1 VFEGIRLRL
10 TAWYVAVLLVIVVIM
25 GSITYVMLSN
35 SLKNE
40 VDDSLRSGARSIAA
54 QVDESGLDSLTPPSS
69 GGGEDGEEE
78 EHEEDGHEVRF
89 YTPSSG
95 DTFYLVVSPDGQVLA
110 NPLNVKITGV
120 PDSGG
125 AAAAANRGESW
136 SDVTADDDD
145 YRLYSY
151 AIRHDGETTAVV
163 QVGRSLEEHQRQLE
177 KVVVV
182 VALSG
187 LAGLALAAGG
197 GLLLAG
203 RALAPAREAFQR
215 QRSFVADASHEVRTP
230 LTIVRGNAEMLEMS
244 AGDRLTEEERKYLA
258 GIVGQVRYMERL
270 TEDLS
275 MLARMDR
282 GDTPLRCEEFDL
294 KALLDEVASDGRL
307 LGKSK
312 DVAVKVDAPDIR
324 IEADRDRIRELL
336 LLLVDNSVR
345 AVAQGGRVTL
355 ASRRTDDGVEVEVTD
370 NGPGI
375 PEEHRH
381 LIFER
386 FHRVDTGRSRSEGGS
401 GLGLAIAKAIAH
413 AHGGD
418 ITADSAPGGGA
429 VLRIHLPG

>member
-1 VFEGIRLRL
+1 MFEGIRLRL
-10 TAWYVAVLLVIVVIM
+10 TAWYVAVLLVIVLVT
-25 GSITYVMLSN
+25 GAITYLMLSSSLRDEVDN
-35 SLKNE
+35 SLQ
-40 VDDSLRSGARSIAA
+40 SSARGIAA
-54 QVDESGLDSLTPPSS
+54 QVEESGLSSLTPPV
-69 GGGEDGEEE
+69 GGFGEDGEGEE
-78 EHEEDGHEVRF
+78 SGDEDHEVRF
-89 YTPSSG
+89 FTPSSG
-95 DTFYLVVSPDGQVLA
+95 DTFYMVVSPDGQVLA
-110 NPLNVKITGV
+110 NPLNVKIAGLPDPV
-120 PDSGG
+120 SAQLAADSG
-125 AAAAANRGESW
+125 ASW
-136 SDVTADDDD
+136 SDLNTNDEA

-151 AIRHDGETTAVV
+151 AIRHDGETVAVV

-177 KVVVV
+177 KVLVVL
-182 VALSG
+182 ALAG
-187 LAGLALAAGG
+187 FAGLALAAGG

-230 LTIVRGNAEMLEMS
+230 LTIVRGNAEMLVMS

-258 GIVGQVRYMERL
+258 GIVGQVSYMERL

-282 GDTPLRCEEFDL
+282 GDTPMRCEEFDL
-294 KALLDEVASDGRL
+294 KAVMDEVASDGRL

-312 DVAVKVDAPDIR
+312 DVAVDVDAPDIR

-336 LLLVDNSVR
+336 LLLVDNAVR
-345 AVAQGGRVTL
+345 AVAQDGRVTL
-355 ASRRTDDGVEVEVTD
+355 AARETDDGVEIEVAD

-381 LIFER
+381 LVFER

-401 GLGLAIAKAIAH
+401 GLGLAIAKAIVH

-418 ITADSAPGGGA
+418 ITADRTPGGGA
-429 VLRIHLPG
+429 VFRIHLPG